1 MTDVNGQTPL
11 MLSAYKVIGW
21 VLLDPFILLLG
32 PYKFSVNIISSILI
46 CELLVHAED
55 FIRGH
60 DYLYF
65 KCTIEGHCF
74 LLVALM
80 KSLKVYRVGI
90 PSHMLINWLISFVPE
105 KMTNLNV
112 LISMISSLFW
122 QQWNW
127 VSLLLL
133 TALRH
138 Q

>member
-55 FIRGH
+55 FTRGH
-60 DYLYF
+60 DYVYL
-65 KCTIEGHCF
+65 KCTIEGHYF

-80 KSLKVYRVGI
+80 KSLKVYRVDI
-90 PSHMLINWLISFVPE
+90 L
-105 KMTNLNV
+105 
-112 LISMISSLFW
+112 
-122 QQWNW
+122 
-127 VSLLLL
+127 
-133 TALRH
+133 
-138 Q
+138 